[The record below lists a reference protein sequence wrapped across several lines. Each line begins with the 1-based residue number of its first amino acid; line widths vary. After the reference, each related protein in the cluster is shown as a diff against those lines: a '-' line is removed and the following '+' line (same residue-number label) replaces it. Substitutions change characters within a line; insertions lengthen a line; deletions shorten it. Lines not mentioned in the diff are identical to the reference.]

1 MLKWNQ
7 FCCPVVILKIK
18 TLHLFRNL
26 VDSVTLSTCT
36 CTNTN
41 DVTPIQVVSSLQQ
54 IVLHILSNDCVA
66 NLTCGV
72 LGTQSDTPGQL
83 AIGNWH
89 LLWRRFL
96 LGLAL
101 DPHSQKNLH
110 MQTQLLHLHFSCTYI
125 YPPTT
130 YPSNWIWVAFFVWAV
145 QYGRAGHF

>member
-41 DVTPIQVVSSLQQ
+41 DVTPIQLVTSLQQ

-66 NLTCGV
+66 NLTYGV
-72 LGTQSDTPGQL
+72 LGTQSDTPVQL

-101 DPHSQKNLH
+101 DPHSQKDLH
-110 MQTQLLHLHFSCTYI
+110 MQTQLLHLHLI
-125 YPPTT
+125 LHLHLPPVIPTRPIE
-130 YPSNWIWVAFFVWAV
+130 YGLYFLFVL
-145 QYGRAGHF
+145 GRAGHF